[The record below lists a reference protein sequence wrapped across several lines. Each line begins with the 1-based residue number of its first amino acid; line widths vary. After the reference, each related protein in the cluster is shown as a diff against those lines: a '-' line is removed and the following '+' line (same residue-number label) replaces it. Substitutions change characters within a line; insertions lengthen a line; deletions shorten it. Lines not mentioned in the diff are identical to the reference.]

1 VISIK
6 KAIILLREDV
16 YQKLKA
22 ENGFR
27 EGSKI
32 LFREREELGEVS
44 ERGAVEYL
52 MRKTVCIAQL
62 LENFRFQRLR

>member
-1 VISIK
+1 MFTRS
-6 KAIILLREDV
+6 LR
-16 YQKLKA
+16 LRMA
-22 ENGFR
+22 L

-32 LFREREELGEVS
+32 LFREREELGEAS